1 MPNLVPMRFV
11 FSLAIV
17 LSLLVAPLMA
27 QAAGFCDSAD
37 CISFGMDKEAN
48 KSKPDS
54 KSSAKVDHCCVHS
67 HAMTDVPLLNTG
79 NIELVSQKLPLLK
92 DAAHHGHDVDG
103 LLRPPQAA

>member
-1 MPNLVPMRFV
+1 MRFV
-11 FSLAIV
+11 FSLIIV
-17 LSLLVAPLMA
+17 LSLLVAPLVA
-27 QAAGFCDSAD
+27 QAAGFCDSAG
-37 CISFGMDKEAN
+37 CISLSVDKDAN

-79 NIELVSQKLPLLK
+79 KMELASQKLPHLK